1 MSLFWRNGSTT
12 CQQTNKKK
20 RERHTHCQ
28 WMIHCDCCAYV
39 LYGLY
44 VCMCWTTT
52 LLWKCSRWFVLQS
65 NHEGLHSAC
74 FDDVTV
80 HANMTSQ
87 QEHCKAICLT
97 ASWMIYVLYDCVC
110 VPTDF
115 VYIVVR
121 VLILP
126 FGTFNDLISSFLSV
140 FAVNLLTTREW
151 PHIQLPRTD
160 AGILRRYATRSQ
172 KGLFTARGVWPRSRH
187 PPAYQS
193 VCTWPACHHS
203 PTATVDRLQQLT
215 GRRYNSEQATSH
227 GQKDQRL
234 IVPGGLAIAHPSSS
248 RLLSCTAVRRNR
260 LQDSFRAC
268 L

>member
-1 MSLFWRNGSTT
+1 
-12 CQQTNKKK
+12 
-20 RERHTHCQ
+20 
-28 WMIHCDCCAYV
+28 
-39 LYGLY
+39 
-44 VCMCWTTT
+44 
-52 LLWKCSRWFVLQS
+52 
-65 NHEGLHSAC
+65 
-74 FDDVTV
+74 
-80 HANMTSQ
+80 
-87 QEHCKAICLT
+87 
-97 ASWMIYVLYDCVC
+97 MIYVLYDCVC

-160 AGILRRYATRSQ
+160 AGVLRRYATRSQ

-187 PPAYQS
+187 PPVCQS

-227 GQKDQRL
+227 GPRSPPDRPWGPRYRSPVIQPSAKLYILRSDTINTISSVVPPRKPPSWLSDQVCYR
-234 IVPGGLAIAHPSSS
+234 
-248 RLLSCTAVRRNR
+248 
-260 LQDSFRAC
+260 
-268 L
+268 